1 MVDNEP
7 KEQIDAN
14 ENAIKSIYIGSTFLS
29 LCEKQDATSKKYK
42 RRVRKFEES
51 CLKAFYL
58 SC

>member
-7 KEQIDAN
+7 KEQIDAK